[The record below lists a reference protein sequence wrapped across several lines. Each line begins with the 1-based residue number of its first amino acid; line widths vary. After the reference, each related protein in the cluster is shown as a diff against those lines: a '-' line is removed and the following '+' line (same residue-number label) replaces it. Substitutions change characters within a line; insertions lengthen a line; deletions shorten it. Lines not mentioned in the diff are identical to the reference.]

1 MGESMPLKILS
12 AGAVK
17 RGVTQIT
24 QQYEADNGNAVS
36 VEFDTAPSLR
46 DRLQRGEATDVLVMP
61 PAKLDEL
68 ARAGLVDNAHR
79 GYIGRS
85 RMGLFVKRGVTVPD
99 ISTVDAFKRAIL
111 AADAVVYNTASSGLY
126 MEKFLEKLSLY
137 AQVRAR
143 IVKVD
148 SGAAVMQQVA
158 AHPGNAIGSGQL
170 SEIRVQLDKGVAIA
184 LAGPLP
190 DDIQNATPY
199 DAAAVATS
207 AAPDA
212 ARGLVAALTS
222 PAAKAVFA
230 ATGID

>member
-1 MGESMPLKILS
+1 MSLKVLS

-17 RGVTQIT
+17 RGVAQICA
-24 QQYEADNGNAVS
+24 QYEKDTGTRVT

-46 DRLQRGEATDVLVMP
+46 ARIEGGEHGDVLVLP
-61 PAKLDEL
+61 PAMLDAL
-68 ARAGLVDNAHR
+68 ARGARVDNAHR

-85 RMGLFVKRGVTVPD
+85 RMGLFVKRGVTLPD
-99 ISTVDAFKRAIL
+99 ISTVAAFRKAIL
-111 AADAVVYNTASSGLY
+111 ASDAVVYNTASSGLY
-126 MEKFLEKLSLY
+126 MEQLLKQLGLHAAVE
-137 AQVRAR
+137 AR

-158 AHPGNAIGSGQL
+158 AHPGGAIGSGQL
-170 SEIRVQLDKGVAIA
+170 SEIRVQLDKGLAIA

-199 DAAAVATS
+199 DAAAAAGAS
-207 AAPDA
+207 AAA
-212 ARGLVAALTS
+212 HGLVAALTS
-222 PAAKAVFA
+222 DAAKAVFA

>member
-1 MGESMPLKILS
+1 MKIKILS

-17 RGVTQIT
+17 RGVSQVV
-24 QQYEADNGNAVS
+24 QQYEADSGNAVS

-46 DRLQRGEATDVLVMP
+46 ERLQRGEAADVLVMP
-61 PAKLDEL
+61 PAMLDEL
-68 ARAGLVDNAHR
+68 ARAGLVDNTHR

-85 RMGLFVKRGVTVPD
+85 RMGLFVKRGDTVPD
-99 ISTVDAFKRAIL
+99 ISTVDAFKRAIV
-111 AADAVVYNTASSGLY
+111 ASDAVVYNTASSGLY
-126 MEKFLEKLSLY
+126 MEKLLEKLGLY
-137 AQVRAR
+137 AAVQAR

-158 AHPGNAIGSGQL
+158 AHPGKAIGSGQL

-199 DAAAVATS
+199 DAAVM
-207 AAPDA
+207 AAGSSPDA
-212 ARGLVAALTS
+212 ARALVAALTS
-222 PAAKAVFA
+222 SAAKAVFA

>member
-1 MGESMPLKILS
+1 MTLKVLS

-17 RGVTQIT
+17 RGVAQIAK
-24 QQYEADNGNAVS
+24 QYEADSGETVS

-46 DRLQRGEATDVLVMP
+46 ERVKRGETADVLVLP
-61 PAKLDEL
+61 PAMLDDL
-68 ARAGLVDNAHR
+68 ARAGRVDNAHR

-85 RMGLFVKRGVTVPD
+85 RMGLFVRRGVALPD
-99 ISTVDAFKRAIL
+99 ISTVDGFRQAIL
-111 AADAVVYNTASSGLY
+111 ASDAVVYNTASSGLY
-126 MEKFLEKLSLY
+126 MEKLLGTLGLLDAVKD
-137 AQVRAR
+137 R

-148 SGAAVMQQVA
+148 SGAAVMAQVA
-158 AHPGNAIGSGQL
+158 AHPGKAIGSGQL

-199 DAAAVATS
+199 DAAAASSAT
-207 AAPDA
+207 A

-222 PAAKAVFA
+222 DAAKQAFA